1 MTSALI
7 HAINHGDL
15 DAVIAALDAGAD
27 IEAVDVHGHAG
38 LPLRTACFHGHLGIV
53 FELLKRGADVRAA
66 SYEGIGAPVR
76 AAVRGG
82 RRDIVRLLLEHGA
95 ELPPGVNVGLSHEE
109 IFQAQLVATI
119 CQHSRLHDAVGE
131 EVSLPDHELREFFV
145 SPEEIERLF
154 GRQPAKTLRV

>member
-7 HAINHGDL
+7 QAINRGNL
-15 DAVIAALDAGAD
+15 AAVCAALDAGAT
-27 IEAVDVHGHAG
+27 IEEVDVHGHAG

-53 FELLKRGADVRAA
+53 GELLKRGANVHAV
-66 SYEGIGAPVR
+66 SYEGVGAPVR

-95 ELPPGVNVGLSHEE
+95 ELPPGVNVGLRHEE

-119 CQHSRLHDAVGE
+119 CQRSRLEPSVGE
-131 EVSLPDHELREFFV
+131 EVSLPDHEIREFFV
-145 SPEEIERLF
+145 SPEELERLF
-154 GRQPAKTLRV
+154 GKAAKTLRV